1 LTDGPQPAAAVRV
14 LHIGKFYPPVAGG
27 IESALA
33 ELGRAQAALG
43 AQVAALV
50 HARPGERRSRS
61 RDDGALVVREV
72 GCWGQWLYAPV
83 SPAFPRELALAI
95 ERFAPDV
102 LHIHVP
108 NTSAFFAL
116 MTPAARR
123 VPWVVHWHADI
134 PLDGGSRALRL
145 AYPLY
150 RPWES
155 ALLRRA
161 RAIIATSAPYRDA
174 SAPLVPWR
182 DKTQVIPL
190 GLAPDPT
197 PAPRRREHSPLW
209 PRDHLRVLAVGRLSH
224 YKGFEILLDALR
236 HLPRVSLHLIGNG
249 ERAAALRAQVRTD
262 GLADRVQLAGHVD
275 DATLRQAYADA
286 DVFCL
291 PSLDRAE
298 AFGMVLL
305 EAMRAG
311 LPAVASAIPGSGVG
325 YVVDDGS
332 TGLLVPPGDEQALA
346 TALGRYADDPALR
359 KHHGD
364 AGRARWRATFTPDR
378 AAQAS
383 LDLYRS
389 IASDR
394 AAAARTD

>member
-1 LTDGPQPAAAVRV
+1 MRV

-33 ELGRAQAALG
+33 ELARAQTALDLD
-43 AQVAALV
+43 VTALV
-50 HARPGERRSRS
+50 HAPPGTRQSRS
-61 RDDGALVVREV
+61 RDDGRVAVREV

-83 SPAFPRELALAI
+83 SPAFPRELARAI
-95 ERFAPDV
+95 DGFRPDV
-102 LHIHVP
+102 LHLHVP
-108 NTSAFFAL
+108 NTSAFCAL
-116 MTPAARR
+116 LAPAARR

-134 PLDGGSRALRL
+134 PLDGGSRALRM

-150 RPWES
+150 RPWET
-155 ALLRRA
+155 ALLHHA
-161 RAIIATSAPYRDA
+161 HAIVATSAPYRDA
-174 SAPLVPWR
+174 SAPLAPWR
-182 DKTQVIPL
+182 AKTHVIPL
-190 GLAPDPT
+190 GLAAVT
-197 PAPRRREHSPLW
+197 TVAAPRRAAPPWW

-236 HLPRVSLHLIGNG
+236 HLPRVSLLLIGGG
-249 ERAAALRAQVRTD
+249 ERADALRAQVRAD

-325 YVVDDGS
+325 YVVDDGV
-332 TGLLVPPGDEQALA
+332 TGLLAPPGDERALA
-346 TALGRYADDPALR
+346 AALGRYADDPALR
-359 KHHGD
+359 RQHGD

-378 AAQAS
+378 VAQAS

-389 IASDR
+389 IVAGR
-394 AAAARTD
+394 ATTAHTG